1 MTSKQLN
8 SAVAKWQKRLRI
20 QDWDI
25 ETELV
30 SRGDIIDRIDAD
42 VLGACHCMET
52 KKKAQ
57 ILLLHPAELSPK
69 DDSLETI
76 LVHEM
81 LHIVMPVQD
90 LNIKVDNNNPV
101 YIAYERIVD
110 QLARTLVEAY
120 AND

>member
-1 MTSKQLN
+1 MTSKQL
-8 SAVAKWQKRLRI
+8 SAAVTKWQKRLRI

-25 ETELV
+25 KAEIV
-30 SRGDIIDRIDAD
+30 SRGELIDRIDAD

-57 ILLLHPAELSPK
+57 ILLLHESEHQPGN
-69 DDSLETI
+69 DSLETI

-81 LHIVMPVQD
+81 LHVVMPVQD

-110 QLARTLVEAY
+110 QLARTLTEAY

>member
-8 SAVAKWQKRLRI
+8 SAVTKWQKRLRI

-42 VLGACHCMET
+42 VLGACHCMDT

-57 ILLLHPAELSPK
+57 ILLLHPTELSPK

-90 LNIKVDNNNPV
+90 LNIKVDNGNPV